1 MDFFSKFRQ
10 KNFWLVRTIVLS
22 KFQRTLPLI
31 GAPSRKLNPD
41 SDPYLSL
48 DLLKSKGRPLSYTPL
63 PLSSFF
69 FIFFSIFFQNRLPTP
84 DQLCALAPPRP
95 NVKRPRIKPSTAYIV
110 KLFFLIFF
118 QLCRKII
125 LRFLFAALHRA
136 RPAASIPALSPAKE
150 NIAAPF
156 AFALPRVFH
165 FSWPLP
171 SHLSDTYL

>member
-95 NVKRPRIKPSTAYIV
+95 NVKRPRIKPSNAYIV
-110 KLFFLIFF
+110 KH
-118 QLCRKII
+118 I
-125 LRFLFAALHRA
+125 LEKKVIFLFLTIYLNVELCNLRTVIQEKRFFKHI
-136 RPAASIPALSPAKE
+136 RPFFMS
-150 NIAAPF
+150 
-156 AFALPRVFH
+156 
-165 FSWPLP
+165 
-171 SHLSDTYL
+171 